1 MLLFEE
7 LHVDIC
13 SSDSSFLLWFLLSLF
28 ALALILAM
36 VSCYLWSKCYRY
48 HRRRMCGLP
57 CFSNY
62 WTLECVK
69 GLWHWISLFGLY
81 AIGISRRQFGD
92 RVPVVYNWVE
102 LSVGLSK
109 LMRCLLRLWIITFVL
124 TLLIN
129 LSYDFSVFAF
139 VYCFDIRAPLF
150 KTDFK
155 EAQNK
160 RA

>member
-1 MLLFEE
+1 MLIFED

-57 CFSNY
+57 CFANY

-69 GLWHWISLFGLY
+69 GLWHWISLLRTYMLSEYRLDSLGSSSYCIQLGWTLRGTVETY
-81 AIGISRRQFGD
+81 A
-92 RVPVVYNWVE
+92 
-102 LSVGLSK
+102 L
-109 LMRCLLRLWIITFVL
+109 ITQIMDNL
-124 TLLIN
+124 CSNLIN
-129 LSYDFSVFAF
+129 KLVIRFSVFAF
-139 VYCFDIRAPLF
+139 VHCFDITAPLF
-150 KTDFK
+150 
-155 EAQNK
+155 
-160 RA
+160 